1 MLRPTTNYLLHR
13 MVRILSLETS
23 TTVCSV
29 ALHEN
34 SSLIASA
41 DVHLEHSHGSRL
53 AQLIENVIKISGIG
67 MSDISAVA
75 VSSGPGSYTGL
86 RIGTSTAKGLCFALN
101 VPLIAVDTL
110 SILSAQVNATNI
122 GKSLLC
128 PMIDAR
134 RMEVYCTVSD
144 SNGSTIQ
151 GIEAKVIDGQSFE
164 VLLNEN
170 RVIFFGNGAEKC
182 QSVIRHNNASFLNGI
197 TPSAAQLGSMSFAKF
212 ERNEFED
219 LFQFEP
225 FYLKEFKAKKP
236 SNFFDEANK
245 ST

>member
-1 MLRPTTNYLLHR
+1 MAK
-13 MVRILSLETS
+13 ILSLETS
-23 TTVCSV
+23 TAVCSV

-34 SSLIASA
+34 SSLIAVGE
-41 DVHLEHSHGSRL
+41 VHLEHSHGSRL
-53 AQLIENVIKISGIG
+53 AQLIDSIIKFGGIQ
-67 MSDISAVA
+67 MADVAAVA

-101 VPLIAVDTL
+101 IPLIAIDTL

-122 GKSLLC
+122 EKSLLC

-134 RMEVYCTVSD
+134 RMEVYCSVLD
-144 SNGSTIQ
+144 ADGLVIQ
-151 GIEAKVIDGQSFE
+151 NIEAKVIDESSFE
-164 VLLNEN
+164 GLLNER

-182 QSVIRHNNASFLNGI
+182 RSVITHNNAFFLTGI
-197 TPSAAQLGSMSFAKF
+197 TPSAAQLGSVAFQKF
-212 ERNEFED
+212 ERGTFED

-236 SNFFDEANK
+236 FNLFDAANK
-245 ST
+245 TN